1 MLMSRANN
9 FEYAL
14 SQVLTIGDLARRTGV
29 ATTALRYYDEL
40 GLVSPAARSGG
51 QRRYDDA
58 AVRQVGVVLLLRDLG
73 FTLAEIARLMGG
85 EPDRLGRD
93 DLIRGKIDE
102 LDALIRDA
110 EIARVA
116 LDHAL
121 ACPADDVRTCPKF
134 LAIVDD
140 RLEGRPLGEPL
151 AP

>member
-1 MLMSRANN
+1 
-9 FEYAL
+9 
-14 SQVLTIGDLARRTGV
+14 
-29 ATTALRYYDEL
+29 
-40 GLVSPAARSGG
+40 SGG

-110 EIARVA
+110 EVARVA
-116 LDHAL
+116 LVPPL
-121 ACPADDVRTCPKF
+121 PCPAADLRTCPNSR
-134 LAIVDD
+134 AIVDD

>member
-1 MLMSRANN
+1 MLMSRGNN

-14 SQVLTIGDLARRTGV
+14 SQVLTIGELAQRTGV
-29 ATTALRYYDEL
+29 AATALRYYDEL

-73 FTLAEIARLMGG
+73 FTLAEIARFVGG
-85 EPDRLGRD
+85 RPDRQGRD
-93 DLIRGKIDE
+93 DLVRGKIAE

-116 LDHAL
+116 LVHAL
-121 ACPADDVRTCPKF
+121 ACPADDPRACPKF

-140 RLEGRPLGEPL
+140 RIAGRPLADP
-151 AP
+151 A

>member
-1 MLMSRANN
+1 M
-9 FEYAL
+9 
-14 SQVLTIGDLARRTGV
+14 LTIGDLAQRTGV

-58 AVRQVGVVLLLRDLG
+58 AVRQVGAVLLLRDLG

-85 EPDRLGRD
+85 EPDRRGRD

-102 LDALIRDA
+102 LDALVRDA
-110 EIARVA
+110 EVARVA
-116 LDHAL
+116 LVHAL
-121 ACPADDVRTCPKF
+121 ACPADDVRTCPNF

-140 RLEGRPLGEPL
+140 RLEGRSLAEPL
-151 AP
+151 AT